1 MAHPFLPMTT
11 ELLKKLTRVNRESI
25 STPKFYEQRFVFSI
39 PKTRPIEELNSQIS
53 ETNQSNLRTNNRY

>member
-1 MAHPFLPMTT
+1 MAHPFQPMTN
-11 ELLKKLTRVNRESI
+11 EMLQKLTRMMQDSI

-53 ETNQSNLRTNNRY
+53 ETNLSNLRTNNRY

>member
-11 ELLKKLTRVNRESI
+11 ELLEKLTRINRESI
-25 STPKFYEQRFVFSI
+25 STDRNYEPLFVFSI

-53 ETNQSNLRTNNRY
+53 ETNLSNLRTTNRY